1 MEKALAALL
10 HTMVHHATVFLADAA
25 EFYPF
30 GGVVNLKHAVV
41 PLSASPGGNFPKSAD
56 VLALLDKAME
66 EKFRQQE
73 IQAAAIVADT
83 NFRATPESAPVD
95 AIRVTL
101 LAPPAAP
108 EVHYYLYR
116 VVAGKVSIDDHIVY

>member
-1 MEKALAALL
+1 MEKALAVLL
-10 HTMVHHATVFLADAA
+10 RTMVHHATVFLADAA

-30 GGVVNLKHAVV
+30 GGVVDLPQAVV

-56 VLALLDKAME
+56 VLALPDKAIR

-83 NFRATPESAPVD
+83 AFRATPESAPVD
-95 AIRVTL
+95 AVRVTL
-101 LAPPAAP
+101 LAPPAEPAI
-108 EVHYYLYR
+108 HYYLYR
-116 VVAGKVSIDDHIVY
+116 VVAGKVSIPDHFVY

>member
-1 MEKALAALL
+1 MEQALETLL
-10 HTMVHHATVFLADAA
+10 RTMVHHATVFLVNAA

-30 GGVVNLKHAVV
+30 GGVVNMQHAVV

-56 VLALLDKAME
+56 VVELLDKAIE

-73 IQAAAIVADT
+73 IRAAAIVADT
-83 NFRATPESAPVD
+83 NFRATAESAPVD

-116 VVAGKVSIDDHIVY
+116 VVAGKVSIDEHLVH

>member
-1 MEKALAALL
+1 ML
-10 HTMVHHATVFLADAA
+10 HTMVHHATIFLADAA

-30 GGVVNLKHAVV
+30 GGVVNLKHGVV
-41 PLSASPGGNFPKSAD
+41 PLSASPGGKFPKLAD
-56 VLALLDKAME
+56 VLALLNKAIE

-73 IQAAAIVADT
+73 IHAAAIVADT
-83 NFRATPESAPVD
+83 NFQAPPESVPVD
-95 AIRVTL
+95 AIRVTI

-116 VVAGKVSIDDHIVY
+116 IVAGKVSIDDHIVY

>member
-1 MEKALAALL
+1 MEQALATLL
-10 HTMVHHATVFLADAA
+10 RTMVHHATAFLADAA

-30 GGVVNLKHAVV
+30 GGMVDMQHAVV
-41 PLSASPGGNFPKSAD
+41 PLAASPGGIFPKSAD
-56 VLALLDKAME
+56 VLALLDKAIG

-83 NFRATPESAPVD
+83 TFRATPESAPVD

-101 LAPPAAP
+101 LAPPAEP
-108 EVHYYLYR
+108 VVHYYLYR
-116 VVAGKVSIDDHIVY
+116 VVAGKVSILDYIVY

>member
-1 MEKALAALL
+1 MEQALETLL
-10 HTMVHHATVFLADAA
+10 RTMVHHATIFLADAA

-30 GGVVNLKHAVV
+30 GGIVNLQQSVV

-56 VLALLDKAME
+56 VLKLLDKAIE

-73 IQAAAIVADT
+73 IRAAAIVADT
-83 NFRATPESAPVD
+83 AFRATPESPPVD

-108 EVHYYLYR
+108 QIHYYPYR
-116 VVAGKVSIDDHIVY
+116 VVDDKVSILDHFVY